1 MILKYMLPKSM
12 ESQITLTGDER
23 IYYSV
28 PIDIDE
34 SGKWSDNSFLVVTT
48 RKVYILRESDSKV
61 YDIKD
66 LQKATAEP
74 GVGGGLLTVKSQG
87 VDRVLA
93 HYSSKHLGR
102 YAYVARGIN
111 ILISGRYEEVESP
124 EYEKMDRRIHAD
136 GSCCYNN
143 TR

>member
-66 LQKATAEP
+66 LQKR
-74 GVGGGLLTVKSQG
+74 L
-87 VDRVLA
+87 DD
-93 HYSSKHLGR
+93 
-102 YAYVARGIN
+102 IW
-111 ILISGRYEEVESP
+111 SG
-124 EYEKMDRRIHAD
+124 
-136 GSCCYNN
+136 
-143 TR
+143 TRELMRKFAAIK